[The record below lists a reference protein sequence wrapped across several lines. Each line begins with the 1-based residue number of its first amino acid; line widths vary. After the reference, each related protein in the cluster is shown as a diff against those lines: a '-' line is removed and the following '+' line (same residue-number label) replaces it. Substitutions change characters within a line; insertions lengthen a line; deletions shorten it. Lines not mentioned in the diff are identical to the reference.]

1 MSSSTRTTWAGTP
14 TITAGT
20 AASRRL
26 CDAGSTGSATFAGL
40 RHVLDT
46 QVRTRVR
53 AFVNLSAIGIVGT
66 SRGGELSHRPY
77 ADPEGCARTIIE
89 NPDLA
94 IGVKLRY
101 GPGLV
106 WEYTTEPVKMARRTA
121 AMAGVP
127 LMIHVTDS
135 PIPLPD
141 IVAEMAP
148 GDIVTHCYHGRANG
162 IMGPEKQFVLKEI
175 VEAQRHGIIFDC
187 AHGRN
192 HFSFPM
198 IEKALDQGFLPDTI
212 STDLTLTSATKG
224 PVWDLATTM
233 SKLLHFGMSL
243 DDLVT
248 ARHRRPGEDHGLRGH
263 GRHAETRRQRRYRA
277 VGAPKRQ
284 FPDDRQRRQH
294 GDGERTPDRPHD
306 AERRPRHL
314 RAVRRRSLVNVTIFA
329 VCSRHRVTG
338 SRGNNRK
345 WRPARQNHSEGE
357 ALMALN
363 GVLRPGYIQIR
374 VLDIDAAADYYV
386 NRVGLHEVSREA
398 DGRVYLRAWDEF
410 DRHSIVLRPADMP
423 GMDYVGFKV
432 AGENDLDTFRRRI
445 EEYRHQGRGDRRPAS
460 SRV

>member
-1 MSSSTRTTWAGTP
+1 VPRKKKDKFKMKYDLLIQHGEVLDPGAGLKGNLDVGIAGGKIVEVAPSLPENEARRTISARGLYVTP
-14 TITAGT
+14 GLIDIHAHVFVNAHDMGGHTDQYCRHSGVTT
-20 AASRRL
+20 L

-40 RHVLDT
+40 RQVLDG

-77 ADPEGCARTIIE
+77 ADPEGCARTIAE

-135 PIPLPD
+135 PIPLLD

-212 STDLTLTSATKG
+212 STDLTLTSATRG

-243 DDLVT
+243 EDLVT
-248 ARHRRPGEDHGLRGH
+248 RATAAPARIMGYEGTVGTLKPGANADIALL
-263 GRHAETRRQRRYRA
+263 
-277 VGAPKRQ
+277 
-284 FPDDRQRRQH
+284 
-294 GDGERTPDRPHD
+294 
-306 AERRPRHL
+306 ERRNGNFPMTD
-314 RAVRRRSLVNVTIFA
+314 SDGNTVTAKERLI
-329 VCSRHRVTG
+329 
-338 SRGNNRK
+338 
-345 WRPARQNHSEGE
+345 ARMTLQ
-357 ALMALN
+357 
-363 GVLRPGYIQIR
+363 
-374 VLDIDAAADYYV
+374 
-386 NRVGLHEVSREA
+386 
-398 DGRVYLRAWDEF
+398 DGRVTYE
-410 DRHSIVLRPADMP
+410 RPA
-423 GMDYVGFKV
+423 K
-432 AGENDLDTFRRRI
+432 
-445 EEYRHQGRGDRRPAS
+445 
-460 SRV
+460 